1 MAIPGGQNDLLC
13 ASPANVVVAVAV
25 AVGVV
30 VTEAE
35 LAVKSSVIV

>member
-1 MAIPGGQNDLLC
+1 MSIPGGHNDLLC
-13 ASPANVVVAVAV
+13 ASPANVVV

>member
-1 MAIPGGQNDLLC
+1 MAIQGGQNDLLC

-25 AVGVV
+25 V

-35 LAVKSSVIV
+35 LAIKSSVTV

>member
-1 MAIPGGQNDLLC
+1 MAIRGGQNDLLC
-13 ASPANVVVAVAV
+13 ASPANVVV

>member
-1 MAIPGGQNDLLC
+1 MAFPGGQNDLLC
-13 ASPANVVVAVAV
+13 ASPANVVVAIA
-25 AVGVV
+25 VV

>member
-1 MAIPGGQNDLLC
+1 MSIRGGQNDLLC
-13 ASPANVVVAVAV
+13 AYPAIV

-35 LAVKSSVIV
+35 LAIKSSVIV